1 MKKLF
6 AMFLALVM
14 TVAMAV
20 SMTGCKEKEFVGFDI
35 DLAKAVAEKL
45 ELKVDFVEINWSMKE
60 AELDNKSIDVVWNGF
75 TYTQARDDGYYDED
89 RKQQIGGL
97 DFSGMY
103 MKNKQVAVVK
113 KDKVADYDTLDEI
126 KAASTFVAEDGSAG
140 IDVISNVFE
149 KTPVAVEKQL
159 DIFNEISSGT
169 SDVGVLDAVMAG
181 YYITAETGVYHDS
194 LAVVEF
200 EGAEE
205 EFYAIGFREGS
216 NLTAV
221 FNNVL
226 AGLWA
231 DGTILEIATEY
242 GLQDVIVND
251 FGEYDADFV
260 YPTDGDYKLIKD
272 KGEFVLGYTLFAPMA
287 YNV

>member
-6 AMFLALVM
+6 AMLLALVM
-14 TVAMAV
+14 TIAMAV
-20 SMTGCKEKEFVGFDI
+20 TMTGCKEKEFVGFDI
-35 DLAKAVAEKL
+35 DLARAVAEKL
-45 ELKVDFVEINWSMKE
+45 ELKVNFVEINWSTKE

-75 TYTQARDDGYYDED
+75 TYSEDRDNGYYDEEMD
-89 RKQQIGGL
+89 KQIGGL

-113 KDKVADYDTLDEI
+113 KDKVADYDTLD
-126 KAASTFVAEDGSAG
+126 KLKTASKFVAENGSAG
-140 IDVISNVFE
+140 ASAIE
-149 KTPVAVEKQL
+149 ALGKTVTAVQKQL
-159 DIFNEISSGT
+159 DIFTEVSAGT
-169 SDVGVLDAVMAG
+169 SEVGVLDAVMAG
-181 YYITAETGVYHDS
+181 YYVTSESGAYHDS
-194 LAVVEF
+194 LAVVDI
-200 EGAEE
+200 EGVEE

-216 NLTAV
+216 NLPAV

-242 GLQDVIVND
+242 GLQNVIVND
-251 FGEYDADFV
+251 FGEYNADFA
-260 YPTDGDYKLIKD
+260 YPADGDFKAIKD